1 MDTIPLNMRKVVNP
15 PDGVLSDEEI
25 LERILKEI
33 ERSE

>member
-1 MDTIPLNMRKVVNP
+1 MRKVVNP